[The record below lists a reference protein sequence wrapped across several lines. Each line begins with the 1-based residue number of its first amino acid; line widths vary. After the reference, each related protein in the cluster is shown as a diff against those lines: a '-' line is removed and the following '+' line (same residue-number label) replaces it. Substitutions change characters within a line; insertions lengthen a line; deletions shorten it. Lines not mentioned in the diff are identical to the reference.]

1 MIEWHA
7 YLWSLLAITM
17 LGLLFWLVSLIR
29 RDVSV
34 VDSAWSLLF
43 LGGLIAYLAA
53 STAPPGPRTALIVAL
68 VAVWALRL
76 SAYITWR
83 NWGEGEDRRYQA
95 MRQKHQ
101 PGFAVKSLYLV
112 FGLQGLLAW
121 GIALPL
127 AAAVSATGP
136 LNLLD
141 LAGVA
146 LWTLG
151 MLFEA
156 LGDYQLARFKAQPQ
170 NRGRVMD
177 RGLWRYTRHPNYFG
191 ECCIWWGF
199 YLLALAAGGWWTLLS
214 PVLMTFLLLR
224 VSGVALLE
232 RDIGERR
239 PGYRDYVQRTSAFLP
254 RPPRQSTAPVSRPG
268 VPS

>member
-1 MIEWHA
+1 MIDWQA
-7 YLWSLLAITM
+7 YLWSLLAIAT
-17 LGLLFWLVSLIR
+17 LGLLFWLISLSR

-43 LGGLIAYLAA
+43 LNGLLAYIAA
-53 STAPPGPRTALIVAL
+53 STASGPRMVLIVVL
-68 VAVWALRL
+68 VTVWALRL

-95 MRQKHQ
+95 MREKHQ

-121 GIALPL
+121 VIALPL
-127 AAAVSATGP
+127 LAAVSGTGP
-136 LNLLD
+136 IGPLD
-141 LAGVA
+141 YAGVA

-156 LGDYQLARFKAQPQ
+156 VGDYQLARFKARPE
-170 NRGRVMD
+170 NHGRVMD
-177 RGLWRYTRHPNYFG
+177 QGLWRYTRHPNYFG

-199 YLLALAAGGWWTLLS
+199 YLLAVAAGGWWTLLS

-232 RDIGERR
+232 RDIDERR
-239 PGYRDYVQRTSAFLP
+239 PAYRNYRQRTSAFLP
-254 RPPRQSTAPVSRPG
+254 RPPRRLSGAVPRSE